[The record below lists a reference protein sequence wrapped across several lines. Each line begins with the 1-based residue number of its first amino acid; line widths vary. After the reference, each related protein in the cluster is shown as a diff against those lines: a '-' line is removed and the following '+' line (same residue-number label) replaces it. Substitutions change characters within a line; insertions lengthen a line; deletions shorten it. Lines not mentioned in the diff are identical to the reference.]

1 MVGWGYGHGII
12 MDKHYRVVKSIQ
24 STNFQAAS
32 DLHEFRL
39 TAGGK
44 TALLSQYLRCPRDL
58 CAYGMCHGLGY
69 VVEAA
74 FQEVDIE
81 TGKAVFEWRSF
92 DHINL
97 TESQVLPGTTD
108 ISSTG
113 KDREHAWDY
122 FHINSVEKN
131 SAGDYLISARHT
143 STIYKISG
151 QDGHTIWR
159 LNGMSETNSDFSLT
173 DFQFSFQHDAR
184 FVSET
189 PTDTIISL
197 FDNAS
202 NGYTSTSPT
211 SRGLVIRLDHTTAT
225 ATVLRTFT
233 GTARAKSQGNF
244 QLLPSGPNANAVIG
258 WGNNPTFS
266 ELLADGTP
274 ILSASYATHHP
285 LNPLAK
291 LWIIQSYRVYKSN
304 WTGIPLTRPAVWSYA
319 KTDGST
325 TQIYVSWNG
334 ATEVSSWTIHTASSA
349 SGPWNRAM
357 NAEKDGFETAAQ
369 LQTFAPWVKAT
380 ALDAAGEVI
389 GESEVQETFVP
400 PEQMRQYCDD
410 AGCQDEATQRM
421 QATGASAAFVLA
433 FTAAVMLFFDR
444 RTVGKRVG
452 GLCAW
457 NLKKRRRGA
466 MMREVRHAV

>member
-12 MDKHYRVVKSIQ
+12 MDKHYRVMKSIQ

-32 DLHEFRL
+32 DLHDFRL

-44 TALLSQYLRCPRDL
+44 SALLTQYLRCPRDL
-58 CAYGMCHGLGY
+58 CAYGLCHGLGY
-69 VVEAA
+69 VIDGA
-74 FQEVDIE
+74 FQDVDVE
-81 TGKAVFEWRSF
+81 TGKPLFEWRSL

-97 TESQVLPGTTD
+97 TESQAPPGSTD

-113 KDREHAWDY
+113 QDRDHAWDY

-131 SAGDYLISARHT
+131 PAGDYLISARHT

-151 QDGHTIWR
+151 KDGHIIWR
-159 LNGMSETNSDFSLT
+159 LSGMTETNSDFSLA

-184 FVSET
+184 FISET
-189 PTDTIISL
+189 ATETILSL
-197 FDNAS
+197 FDNGS
-202 NGYTSTSPT
+202 NGYTSTSST

-225 ATVLRTFT
+225 ATVLHTFP

-244 QLLPSGPNANAVIG
+244 QLLSSNRNANAVIG

-291 LWIIQSYRVYKSN
+291 IWIIQSYRVYKSN
-304 WTGIPLTRPAVWSYA
+304 WTGIPLTRPALWSYA
-319 KTDGST
+319 KTDGSP

-334 ATEVSSWTIHTASSA
+334 ATQVSSWTIHTGPSA
-349 SGPWNRAM
+349 DGPWALITGF
-357 NAEKDGFETAAQ
+357 EKDGFETTSQ
-369 LQTFAPWVKAT
+369 LQEYAPWVRAT
-380 ALDAAGEVI
+380 ATDAMGKVL

-400 PEQMRQYCDD
+400 PERMKGYCDD

-421 QATGASAAFVLA
+421 QAAGANTAFALAFV
-433 FTAAVMLFFDR
+433 AAAMLFFDR
-444 RTVGKRVG
+444 RAVGKRLS
-452 GLCAW
+452 GLRAW
-457 NLKKRRRGA
+457 KNRRRMRGA
-466 MMREVRHAV
+466 RSYAV